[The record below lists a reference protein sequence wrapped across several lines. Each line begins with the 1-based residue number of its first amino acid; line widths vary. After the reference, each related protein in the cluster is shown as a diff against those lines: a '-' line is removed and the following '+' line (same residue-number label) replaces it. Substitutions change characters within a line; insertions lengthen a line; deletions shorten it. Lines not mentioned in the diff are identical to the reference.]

1 MSDAQWKMLVRF
13 MLFAIELLSK
23 AHPLTVT
30 ARVEADQLKDDL
42 ELELK

>member
-23 AHPLTVT
+23 VHQPTAA
-30 ARVEADQLKDDL
+30 ARVEADQLKGDL
-42 ELELK
+42 ENELK